1 LLKELKHWNDK
12 LSDNDNESLIE
23 IVKQQE
29 DLINTIEK
37 QLSKLRQLL
46 HLHEQFMTLIADIVM
61 FLTKYSSVVNE
72 IGKSGNTIQNKIKQF
87 DEVFI
92 FFLYTYNTF
101 YINYYNLIYSRLRL
115 RFKSVK
121 QLSYWQQ
128 IKVKELL
135 K

>member
-12 LSDNDNESLIE
+12 LSDNDNESLNE
-23 IVKQQE
+23 IIKQQE

-92 FFLYTYNTF
+92 FFLNTYNTF
-101 YINYYNLIYSRLRL
+101 
-115 RFKSVK
+115 
-121 QLSYWQQ
+121 
-128 IKVKELL
+128 
-135 K
+135 

>member
-1 LLKELKHWNDK
+1 MLKELKHWNDK
-12 LSDNDNESLIE
+12 LSDNDNESLNE

-92 FFLYTYNTF
+92 FYLYTYNTF
-101 YINYYNLIYSRLRL
+101 YINYYNLL
-115 RFKSVK
+115 
-121 QLSYWQQ
+121 
-128 IKVKELL
+128 
-135 K
+135 